1 MNAATQALAEHD
13 PATRYVTNYNS
24 PDTTPTEEKAS
35 GVSWATVAA
44 GAFAATA
51 LWIILLALGAGMGLS
66 SISPFGGAS
75 NRAVS
80 FGGILFLC
88 ITEIISGGVG
98 GYLAGRLRTK
108 WVNLHTDEVY
118 FRDTAHGFLAWG
130 TGLVMAAAF
139 LTAATAGM
147 VGQQP
152 ASTTTDNYYTDSLF
166 RGGHG
171 AEDAAYKA
179 EAAAIFAHAITNR
192 MVLMLADRNHV
203 ANLVAE
209 RTGINLPEAQTR
221 VADVFQRAQVAAD
234 EARKAVTHS
243 LYWLFVALLLGAFT
257 ASFAA
262 TLGGRRRDQIPMHA
276 SMHAA

>member
-1 MNAATQALAEHD
+1 MNTATQALPDHNE
-13 PATRYVTNYNS
+13 ATRYVTS
-24 PDTTPTEEKAS
+24 PDTAQTEARGS
-35 GVSWATVAA
+35 GVSWAAVAA

-51 LWIILLALGAGMGLS
+51 LWVILLALGAGMGLS
-66 SISPFGGAS
+66 SVSPFGGAS
-75 NRAVS
+75 DRTVS

-118 FRDTAHGFLAWG
+118 FRDTAHGFLAWS

-139 LTAATAGM
+139 LTAATAGV

-171 AEDAAYKA
+171 EDTAYKT
-179 EAAAIFAHAITNR
+179 EAAAIFAHTITNR
-192 MVLMLADRNHV
+192 IVLRPEDKNHLAD
-203 ANLVAE
+203 LV
-209 RTGINLPEAQTR
+209 TTSIGIGPSEAQSR

-234 EARKAVTHS
+234 EARKAAAHS

-262 TLGGRRRDQIPMHA
+262 TLGGRRRDHIPMHSA
-276 SMHAA
+276 THAA